1 MADNCEPRKVDSN
14 TTGLAFAE
22 TICGRLPTVEADGYL
37 PIWYELEPN
46 SYSDF
51 GGAVSTTS
59 RSPINRSRQRKKG
72 VITDLNATAGFNQDY
87 TQTNFNRLLQGFFF
101 ADMHEK
107 TTTHPINA
115 IPGDEVV
122 ITGADTASDTFTAA
136 EGLSRFQS
144 GQLVFVSG
152 FVAAANNGLHRVT
165 GATETTLAVAENLV
179 TETAPDGV
187 TIQVVGWELANAGA
201 NITSS
206 GSIPSLALTANPVE
220 ASADVDIGAVVADDT
235 VTVAGIEYTFVAAI
249 AGEYQVLIGGTP
261 ADTAANF
268 AAAINGGVI
277 GTPAHPLVGAETN
290 DDTVTLT
297 ALIAGTVGNTI
308 SIATTS
314 EEITLSGAALA
325 GGTGFSFF
333 SLGLIPGEWIYL
345 GADNAANRFA
355 DNAGYA
361 RVYSIS
367 DQYLTFDKT
376 TWEPGA
382 EAGTGK
388 SIHVYVGNTLRN
400 EPNPDDIVTRY
411 YEFQRTLGKDADGT
425 QAEYLTKSVANELT
439 LNIPLPEGEDSKL
452 NADVSFISATV
463 ETRTGSEGL
472 KAGENVRAPGEAA
485 INTASNILRLRM
497 TLVDPTTTRPSPLFA
512 YITEGTLTINN
523 NVTPT
528 KAVSVLGAL
537 DVNVGNFDAGGEV
550 TAIFTSVLATRAVM
564 NNADVTVDFI
574 AAANNAGF
582 VYDIPLL
589 GLGGGLADIE
599 AGREIRI
606 PLEILGAENPM
617 GYTML
622 YTNWPYLPTQAMPV
636 AGGTY

>member
-22 TICGRLPTVEADGYL
+22 TICGRLPTFETDGYL

-51 GGAVSTTS
+51 GGAISTTS

-72 VITDLNATAGFNQDY
+72 VTTDLNATAGFNQDY

-101 ADMHEK
+101 ADTHEK
-107 TTTHPINA
+107 PTTHPMNA

-122 ITGADTASDTFTAA
+122 ITGADTTSDTFTAA
-136 EGLSRFQS
+136 GGLSRFQS
-144 GQLVFVSG
+144 GQLVLVSG
-152 FVAAANNGLHRVT
+152 FVANANNGLHLVT
-165 GATETTLAVAENLV
+165 GATDTALAVAENLV
-179 TETAPDGV
+179 TETAPSGV
-187 TIQVVGWELANAGA
+187 TIQVVGWQLATAGA
-201 NITSS
+201 NITMS
-206 GSIPSLALTANPVE
+206 GNIPSLALAATPV
-220 ASADVDIGAVVADDT
+220 AATGDIDIGAVTANDT
-235 VTVAGIEYTFVAAI
+235 VTIGGIEYTFVSAI
-249 AGEYQVLIGGTP
+249 TGEYQVLIGVD
-261 ADTAANF
+261 ADASAANL
-268 AAAINGGVI
+268 ATAINGGVI
-277 GTPAHPLVGAETN
+277 GTPAHPLVVAQAIADSVE
-290 DDTVTLT
+290 LT
-297 ALIAGTVGNTI
+297 AIIAGTVGNTI
-308 SIATTS
+308 DLVSGSA
-314 EEITLSGAALA
+314 EITVSGANLS
-325 GGTGFSFF
+325 GGTGFSFY
-333 SLGLIPGEWIYL
+333 SLGLIPGEWVYL
-345 GADNAANRFA
+345 GADTANNRFA
-355 DNAGYA
+355 NNAGYA
-361 RVYSIS
+361 RVASIS
-367 DQYLTFDKT
+367 DQHLTFDKT
-376 TWEPGA
+376 TWEPEA
-382 EAGTGK
+382 ETGTGK
-388 SIHVYVGNTLRN
+388 NINIFVGNTLRN

-425 QAEYLTKSVANELT
+425 QAEYLTRSVANELT
-439 LNIPLPEGEDSKL
+439 LNIPLPEGEDAKL
-452 NADVSFISATV
+452 NADVGFISATV
-463 ETRTGSEGL
+463 ETRTGAEGL

-497 TLVDPTTTRPSPLFA
+497 TLLDPSTTRPTPLFA

-550 TAIFTSVLATRAVM
+550 TAIFTSVMATRAVM

-589 GLGGGLADIE
+589 GLGGGMTDIE

-606 PLEILGAENPM
+606 PLEILGAENDK

>member
-22 TICGRLPTVEADGYL
+22 TICGRLPTVETDGYL

-51 GGAVSTTS
+51 GGAISTTS
-59 RSPINRSRQRKKG
+59 RSPINRARQRKKG
-72 VITDLNATAGFNQDY
+72 VTTDLNASAGFNQDY

-101 ADMHEK
+101 ADTHEK
-107 TTTHPINA
+107 PTTHPINA

-122 ITGADTASDTFTAA
+122 ITGADTTSDTFAA
-136 EGLSRFQS
+136 ADGLARFQP
-144 GQLVFVSG
+144 GQLVLVSG

-165 GATETTLAVAENLV
+165 GATDNALTVAENLV
-179 TETAPDGV
+179 TEAAPAGV
-187 TIQVVGWELANAGA
+187 TIQVVGWELSSATA
-201 NITSS
+201 NITMS
-206 GSIPSLALTANPVE
+206 GAIPSLALTNAPVS
-220 ASADVDIGAVVADDT
+220 ASATIAIGAVVANDT
-235 VTVAGIEYTFVAAI
+235 VTIGGIVYTFVSAI
-249 AGEYQVLIGGTP
+249 TDEYQVLIGGTD
-261 ADTAANF
+261 AETAANL
-268 AAAINGGVI
+268 ATALNGGVI
-277 GTPAHPLVGAETN
+277 GTPAHPLVHGFATS
-290 DDTVTLT
+290 DTVTVT
-297 ALIAGTVGNTI
+297 ALIAGTSGNAITLAEASDEITI
-308 SIATTS
+308 SGAN
-314 EEITLSGAALA
+314 LS
-325 GGTGFSFF
+325 GGTGFSLF
-333 SLGLIPGEWIYL
+333 SLGLIPGEWVYL
-345 GADNAANRFA
+345 GADDAANRFTN
-355 DNAGYA
+355 NAGYA
-361 RVYSIS
+361 RVATIS

-376 TWEPGA
+376 TWEPEA
-382 EAGTGK
+382 ETGTGK
-388 SIHVYVGNTLRN
+388 SIHIYVGNTLRN

-439 LNIPLPEGEDSKL
+439 LNIPLPEGEDAKL
-452 NADVSFISATV
+452 NADVAFISATV
-463 ETRTGSEGL
+463 ETRTGAEGL

-485 INTASNILRLRM
+485 INTASNILRMRM
-497 TLVDPTTTRPSPLFA
+497 TLVDPATTRPLPLFA
-512 YITEGTLTINN
+512 YVTEGTLTINN

-564 NNADVTVDFI
+564 NNADVTLDFI

-589 GLGGGLADIE
+589 GLGGGLNDIE
-599 AGREIRI
+599 AGREIRV
-606 PLEILGAENPM
+606 PLEIMGAENPY

-636 AGGTY
+636 AGGAY